1 MSVTSSTRSALSSS
15 GLVGGI
21 LRSMPEESTTPNLV
35 ERVRAT
41 FEAVP
46 DVEAVLG
53 FFAADAVWEAIDLG
67 TSFEGIAAIR
77 GFLEDWFGSY
87 EELRTEPEEIR
98 ELDGAVTFVL
108 ISQHGRLTG
117 SPGFVQQRSAIVGL
131 WQAALLVR
139 VLVYPEVEEARAAAE
154 AHAASRR

>member
-1 MSVTSSTRSALSSS
+1 MAVE
-15 GLVGGI
+15 GGI

-46 DVEAVLG
+46 DVEGVLG
-53 FFAADAVWEAIDLG
+53 FFAPDAVWEAIDLG

-108 ISQHGRLTG
+108 ISQYGRLTG

-139 VLVYPEVEEARAAAE
+139 VLVYPDVEEARAAAE